1 MDCIAFFV
9 TVELNYSDWFG
20 WYSIVWL
27 SIHKVSALVTSVIA
41 CYILSGFAFLKPMV
55 FASWVTVSI
64 DGMTIS
70 RAEYQFD
77 C

>member
-1 MDCIAFFV
+1 VDYIVFFV
-9 TVELNYSDWFG
+9 TVELNYSNWFG

-27 SIHKVSALVTSVIA
+27 SIHEVSVLVTLVIA
-41 CYILSGFAFLKPMV
+41 CCVLSGFAFLKPMV

-64 DGMTIS
+64 DGIAIS
-70 RAEYQFD
+70 RAEYQFG